1 MFQQWRRR
9 RAVKRIEPGDG
20 RWLPRFRWW
29 QLLGRSLL
37 HLALIDSAGQQ
48 VRYAV
53 DVRQWKTDDN
63 GYMKVFLY
71 RNDRQHL
78 VSRVP
83 AVFPVEGGRIDVASS
98 NFGLKRC
105 HFVSDEGVEQQ
116 MQPDARSAEG
126 RRASLDARRPVLS
139 RIVGAISVVMLL
151 VGIVLLLQ
159 QIALPILRI
168 PPIAEQIGPVEPLI
182 ALPLWLTISLGV
194 AAAIGSA
201 ERALRLRYR
210 WWLDAAGN

>member
-9 RAVKRIEPGDG
+9 RALNRVEPGDG
-20 RWLPRFRWW
+20 RPLPRFRWW

-37 HLALIDSAGQQ
+37 HLELVDFGGRP

-53 DVRQWKTDDN
+53 DVRQWKTDEN

-71 RNDRQHL
+71 RNDRQHE

-83 AVFPVEGGRIDVASS
+83 AVFSVEGGNIEVTSS

-105 HFVSDEGVEQQ
+105 HFVADAGAERQ
-116 MQPDARSAEG
+116 MRPDPRSAEG
-126 RRASLDARRPVLS
+126 RRARLDESRPLLS
-139 RIVGAISVVMLL
+139 RVVGAISVVLLL
-151 VGIVLLLQ
+151 VGVVLLLQ
-159 QIALPILRI
+159 QIAVPILQI

-182 ALPLWLTISLGV
+182 NLPLWLSISLG
-194 AAAIGSA
+194 AAAAVAST
-201 ERALRLRYR
+201 ERALRMRYR